1 MAKGGNEQIM
11 VAAIDFGTTFSGYA
25 FSFRHEFQKDPLKVV
40 ASQWLT
46 GTRAA
51 ISLKTSSCILFDK
64 NKQFA
69 AFGFEAED
77 KYSDLTLDG
86 LDAEW
91 YYFRRFKMQLYNSE
105 VRKLLHFINR
115 NVIERQLMVPFTFI
129 RNDANAPY
137 YIV

>member
-46 GTRAA
+46 GSRAA

-64 NKQFA
+64 NKKFA

-77 KYSDLTLDG
+77 QYSDLTLDG

-91 YYFRRFKMQLYNSE
+91 YYFRRFKMQLYSSQVGYLDCPNWD
-105 VRKLLHFINR
+105 LI
-115 NVIERQLMVPFTFI
+115 
-129 RNDANAPY
+129 
-137 YIV
+137 YIIKCYLVASQTYQEHPMCM